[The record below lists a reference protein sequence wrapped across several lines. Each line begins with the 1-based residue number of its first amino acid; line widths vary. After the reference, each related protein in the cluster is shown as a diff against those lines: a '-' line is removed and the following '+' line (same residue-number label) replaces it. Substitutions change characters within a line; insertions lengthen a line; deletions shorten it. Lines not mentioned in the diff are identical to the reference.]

1 MGNTLTFE
9 MAKAAI
15 EGESLGSR
23 ADETDFLAMSHS
35 ATDYV
40 GHRYGTF
47 AVETEDTYLRL
58 DKDLADFFGYLDGR
72 FGRDGYLFILTADHA
87 AAHNLTFD
95 RDHKIPGQAFR
106 SDLARRIA
114 DSAACAY
121 IGRDAQIIRGYMNYQ
136 VFFRQDLI
144 DSLGVNR
151 HGLYQAIC
159 KALKDK
165 LPGVAYAVPAEEVA
179 MATIPDAIKT
189 RIINGYRKGR
199 SGDVFI
205 VPDPGWY
212 SKSGTSLPQGT
223 THGVWSPYDTHIPLI
238 FMGHGVRAGHLY
250 RETYITD
257 IAATLA
263 ALLKTQYPSGCIG
276 HPITEAFAS
285 AATSAAP
292 AATTTRRR

>member
-1 MGNTLTFE
+1 MQDLLSGVKKFNARGRVAELLKDGWNTLYPIDTYRESTADAVPYEQPWDKDGKFPATLPLNTAELAKVKGPGVIRTTPMGNTLTFE

-58 DKDLADFFGYLDGR
+58 DKDLADFFRYLDGR

-121 IGRDAQIIRGYMNYQ
+121 IGRDAQIVRGYMNYQ

-159 KALKDK
+159 KAL
-165 LPGVAYAVPAEEVA
+165 
-179 MATIPDAIKT
+179 
-189 RIINGYRKGR
+189 RI
-199 SGDVFI
+199 SSQV
-205 VPDPGWY
+205 
-212 SKSGTSLPQGT
+212 
-223 THGVWSPYDTHIPLI
+223 
-238 FMGHGVRAGHLY
+238 
-250 RETYITD
+250 
-257 IAATLA
+257 
-263 ALLKTQYPSGCIG
+263 
-276 HPITEAFAS
+276 
-285 AATSAAP
+285 
-292 AATTTRRR
+292 